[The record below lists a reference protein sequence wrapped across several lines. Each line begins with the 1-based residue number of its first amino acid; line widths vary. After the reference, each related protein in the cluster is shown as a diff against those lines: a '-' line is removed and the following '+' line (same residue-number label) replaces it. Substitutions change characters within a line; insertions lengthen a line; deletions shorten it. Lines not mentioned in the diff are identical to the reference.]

1 MFELCRVAVCVVSVI
16 SVFSFLVRVCAR
28 VWVWFADSG
37 LSKSIAAALPTE
49 VGKGF
54 KSQQSDKIWLTSA
67 PILGI
72 GHKMSPKMNFDP
84 PPGRFSS
91 QVGKR
96 CLCRRG
102 QGGVLERKSAGCLA
116 QFGGLA
122 SARSAQ
128 HVSKHFSTFHAGSY
142 LPVLFI
148 WTASLNITE
157 NLTNMKRNCFLKFAV
172 EVEPCERSWFCIGVE
187 MFRMDLLIWHM
198 IFGHRLHRL
207 RLILLKFTEVPCFG

>member
-1 MFELCRVAVCVVSVI
+1 
-16 SVFSFLVRVCAR
+16 
-28 VWVWFADSG
+28 
-37 LSKSIAAALPTE
+37 

-54 KSQQSDKIWLTSA
+54 KSQQSDKIWLTPA

-72 GHKMSPKMNFDP
+72 GHKMSPQMNFDP

-91 QVGKR
+91 QVG
-96 CLCRRG
+96 CRVAFVDEVRG
-102 QGGVLERKSAGCLA
+102 VFWRENPQVVWRLGISP
-116 QFGGLA
+116 
-122 SARSAQ
+122 
-128 HVSKHFSTFHAGSY
+128 TFHAGSY

-157 NLTNMKRNCFLKFAV
+157 NLTNMKQNCFLKFAV